1 MFYKKLP
8 KFLHQNNLI
17 SHFGKASYSIYLWHM
32 PIIFFCSL
40 YFKSYIFYC
49 LSIFFT
55 IIFSYTN
62 YAYIE
67 PLRHNKILKKKIII
81 FLRFTPII
89 IIFLGFLVV
98 INNEFKFRNFLH
110 NTIVSIDKN
119 FSFINIH
126 KDSQKN
132 RLTLKWELSVDNC
145 KNSYENFKRI
155 DYLNCIKNS
164 DSKDLYY
171 LMGDSYGEHF
181 INVLAKNKQ
190 IKNLYYARLDNEN
203 FSDTEDI
210 ITSMNTKSNY
220 DKIKK
225 QFNGDK
231 TIIISINYPQKLNYE
246 KLNNFISSFDDEN
259 IILISPHLSKV
270 NKNRCETNINNFQI
284 CYYNKDYKNIE
295 KFKLNVNALK
305 NFNKNIDIYDF
316 TSFFCNSNICTNYI
330 EKIDLYI
337 FVDSFSHLTREFAN
351 YISSDFDTFLK
362 SIKN

>member
-1 MFYKKLP
+1 
-8 KFLHQNNLI
+8 
-17 SHFGKASYSIYLWHM
+17 
-32 PIIFFCSL
+32 
-40 YFKSYIFYC
+40 
-49 LSIFFT
+49 
-55 IIFSYTN
+55 
-62 YAYIE
+62 
-67 PLRHNKILKKKIII
+67 
-81 FLRFTPII
+81 
-89 IIFLGFLVV
+89 
-98 INNEFKFRNFLH
+98 
-110 NTIVSIDKN
+110 
-119 FSFINIH
+119 
-126 KDSQKN
+126 
-132 RLTLKWELSVDNC
+132 
-145 KNSYENFKRI
+145 
-155 DYLNCIKNS
+155 
-164 DSKDLYY
+164 
-171 LMGDSYGEHF
+171 
-181 INVLAKNKQ
+181 
-190 IKNLYYARLDNEN
+190 
-203 FSDTEDI
+203 
-210 ITSMNTKSNY
+210 MNTKSNY

-259 IILISPHLSKV
+259 IILISPHLTKV
-270 NKNRCETNINNFQI
+270 NKNRCKTNINNFQI